1 MIGFLDIL
9 KKVISYLGNRKA
21 SCIIGFPISCGYFS
35 NDILFIIICC
45 SVYVFRIY

>member
-1 MIGFLDIL
+1 ML

-21 SCIIGFPISCGYFS
+21 NRSTGFPISYGYFS

-45 SVYVFRIY
+45 SVYVFKIY